1 MARNPVEGMRPWLR
15 GAPWLVGAFLLT
27 LILRAPAAWLP
38 LPSQGPLSFSGTAG
52 HLLRGES
59 QLTFQDQSLGTLR
72 WAVGLPRSLD
82 GVPVTLSLQGPALQG
97 TARAELS
104 PAAWRATVQRLTL
117 DSRALKDALA
127 PYAIAPEGTLQG
139 RDLVL
144 RGRGKVLE
152 SASGALRW
160 TGGLVRYRLG
170 GSRYAPTFPPL
181 SAELT
186 SGAGGQLEA
195 EVSAPS
201 GPVLSLALR
210 PNGWVDLAVRRRLLR
225 LADFP
230 APEGVDDDAVLLE
243 LSERVL

>member
-1 MARNPVEGMRPWLR
+1 MEGVKPWLR
-15 GAPWLVGAFLLT
+15 AAPWVIGGFLLT
-27 LILRAPAAWLP
+27 LMLRAPAAWLP
-38 LPSQGPLSFSGTAG
+38 LPSEGPVSFSGTAG

-59 QLTFQDQSLGTLR
+59 QLTYRGQGLGTVR

-82 GVPVTLSLQGPALQG
+82 GIPVTLSLQGPALQG
-97 TARAELS
+97 TAEAELS
-104 PAAWRATVQRLTL
+104 PSAWRATVQRLTL

-139 RDLVL
+139 RDLIL
-144 RGRGKVLE
+144 SGRGNRLE
-152 SASGALRW
+152 SATGALRW

-170 GSRYAPTFPPL
+170 GNSYAPTFPPL
-181 SAELT
+181 SATLAP
-186 SGAGGQLEA
+186 GPGGQLEA

-210 PNGWVDLAVRRRLLR
+210 PGGWADLAVRRRLLR

-230 APEGVDDDAVLLE
+230 APEGMGDDTVLLE

>member
-1 MARNPVEGMRPWLR
+1 MARNSVEGMRPWLR

-59 QLTFQDQSLGTLR
+59 QLTYGNQSLGTLR
-72 WAVGLPRSLD
+72 WAVGLPRSFG
-82 GVPVTLSLQGPALQG
+82 GVPVTLNLEGPALQG
-97 TARAELS
+97 MARAELS
-104 PAAWRATVQRLTL
+104 PSTWRATVQHLTL
-117 DSRALKDALA
+117 DSRALKSALA

-144 RGRGKVLE
+144 MGRGKVLE

-170 GSRYAPTFPPL
+170 GNSYAPTFPPL
-181 SAELT
+181 SANLIP
-186 SGAGGQLEA
+186 GQGGLLEA
-195 EVSAPS
+195 LVSAPS

-210 PNGWVDLAVRRRLLR
+210 PNGWVDLAIRRRLLR

-230 APEGVDDDAVLLE
+230 APEGVEDDAVLLE

>member
-1 MARNPVEGMRPWLR
+1 MEGVKPWLR
-15 GAPWLVGAFLLT
+15 GAPWVIGGFLLT
-27 LILRAPAAWLP
+27 LMLRAPAAWLP
-38 LPSQGPLSFSGTAG
+38 LPSEGPVSFSGTAG

-59 QLTFQDQSLGTLR
+59 QLTYRGQGLGTVR
-72 WAVGLPRSLD
+72 WTVGLPRSLD

-97 TARAELS
+97 TAEAELS
-104 PAAWRATVQRLTL
+104 PSAWRATVQRLTL

-139 RDLVL
+139 RDLIL
-144 RGRGKVLE
+144 SGRGNRLE
-152 SASGALRW
+152 SATGALRW

-170 GSRYAPTFPPL
+170 GNSYAPTFPPL
-181 SAELT
+181 SATLAP
-186 SGAGGQLEA
+186 GPGGQLEA

-210 PNGWVDLAVRRRLLR
+210 PGGWADLAVRRRLLR

-230 APEGVDDDAVLLE
+230 APEGMGDDTVLLE

>member
-1 MARNPVEGMRPWLR
+1 MERIRPWLR
-15 GAPWLVGAFLLT
+15 GASWVIGAFLLT
-27 LILRAPAAWLP
+27 LMLRAPAAWLP
-38 LPSQGPLSFSGTAG
+38 LPSEGPLSFSGTAG
-52 HLLRGES
+52 HLLHGES
-59 QLTFQDQSLGTLR
+59 ELAYRGQELGMLR
-72 WAVGLPRSLD
+72 WTVGLPTSLD

-97 TARAELS
+97 TAQAELA
-104 PAAWRATVQRLTL
+104 PTAWRATVQRLIL

-139 RDLVL
+139 RNLTL
-144 RGRGKVLE
+144 SGRGNQLE

-170 GSRYAPTFPPL
+170 GNSYAPTFPPL

-186 SGAGGQLEA
+186 PRAGGQLEA
-195 EVSAPS
+195 KVSAPS
-201 GPVLSLALR
+201 GPVLSLVLR
-210 PNGWVDLAVRRRLLR
+210 PGGWVDLAVRRRLLR

-230 APEGVDDDAVLLE
+230 APESMGDDTVLLE

>member
-1 MARNPVEGMRPWLR
+1 MEGVKPWLR
-15 GAPWLVGAFLLT
+15 AAPWVIGGFLLT
-27 LILRAPAAWLP
+27 LMLRAPAAWLP
-38 LPSQGPLSFSGTAG
+38 LPSEGPVSFSGTAG

-59 QLTFQDQSLGTLR
+59 QLIYRGQGLGTVR

-82 GVPVTLSLQGPALQG
+82 GIPVTLSLQGPALQG
-97 TARAELS
+97 TAEAELS
-104 PAAWRATVQRLTL
+104 PSAWRATVQRLTL

-139 RDLVL
+139 RDLIL
-144 RGRGKVLE
+144 SGRGNRLE
-152 SASGALRW
+152 SATGALRW

-170 GSRYAPTFPPL
+170 GNSYAPTFPPL
-181 SAELT
+181 SATLAP
-186 SGAGGQLEA
+186 GPGGQLEA

-210 PNGWVDLAVRRRLLR
+210 PGGWADLAVRRRLLR

-230 APEGVDDDAVLLE
+230 APEGMGDDTVLLE

>member
-1 MARNPVEGMRPWLR
+1 MEGVRPWLR
-15 GAPWLVGAFLLT
+15 SAPWVIGAFLLT
-27 LILRAPAAWLP
+27 VFLRAPAAWLP

-59 QLTFQDQSLGTLR
+59 QLTYRGQGLGTLR
-72 WAVGLPRSLD
+72 WAMGLPTSLD

-97 TARAELS
+97 TADAELS
-104 PAAWRATVQRLTL
+104 PTGWRATVQRLTL
-117 DSRALKDALA
+117 DSRALQDALA

-139 RDLVL
+139 RDLML
-144 RGRGKVLE
+144 SGYGNQLE

-170 GSRYAPTFPPL
+170 GNSYAPTFPPL
-181 SAELT
+181 SATLAP
-186 SGAGGQLEA
+186 GAGGQLGA

-201 GPVLSLALR
+201 GPVLSLVLR
-210 PNGWVDLAVRRRLLR
+210 PGGWVDLAVRRRLLR

-230 APEGVDDDAVLLE
+230 APKGMSDDTVLLE

>member
-1 MARNPVEGMRPWLR
+1 MEGMRPWLR
-15 GAPWLVGAFLLT
+15 GAPWVMGAFLLT

-59 QLTFQDQSLGTLR
+59 QLAYRGQGLGTLR
-72 WAVGLPRSLD
+72 WAVGLPTSLD
-82 GVPVTLSLQGPALQG
+82 GIPVTLSLQGPALQG
-97 TARAELS
+97 SADAELS
-104 PAAWRATVQRLTL
+104 PSAWRATVHRLSL

-139 RDLVL
+139 RNLVL
-144 RGRGKVLE
+144 SGHGKQLD
-152 SASGALRW
+152 SATGALRW

-170 GSRYAPTFPPL
+170 GNSYAPTFPPL
-181 SAELT
+181 SAEL
-186 SGAGGQLEA
+186 SPGAGGQLEA

-210 PNGWVDLAVRRRLLR
+210 PGGWADLAVRRRLLR

-230 APEGVDDDAVLLE
+230 APEGMGDDTVLLE

>member
-1 MARNPVEGMRPWLR
+1 MEGVRPWLR
-15 GAPWLVGAFLLT
+15 GAPWVIGAFILT

-38 LPSQGPLSFSGTAG
+38 LPSQGPVSFSGTAG

-59 QLTFQDQSLGTLR
+59 QLTYRGQGLGTVR
-72 WAVGLPRSLD
+72 WDVGLPRSLD

-97 TARAELS
+97 TAEAELS
-104 PAAWRATVQRLTL
+104 PSAWRATVQRLTL

-139 RDLVL
+139 RDLML
-144 RGRGKVLE
+144 SGRGNELE
-152 SASGALRW
+152 SAAGALRW

-170 GSRYAPTFPPL
+170 GNSYAPTFPPL
-181 SAELT
+181 SATLAP
-186 SGAGGQLEA
+186 GPGGQLEA

-210 PNGWVDLAVRRRLLR
+210 PGGWVDLAVRRRLLR

-230 APEGVDDDAVLLE
+230 APEGVGDDTVLLE

>member
-1 MARNPVEGMRPWLR
+1 MEGVRPWLR
-15 GAPWLVGAFLLT
+15 GAPWVIGAFILT

-38 LPSQGPLSFSGTAG
+38 LPSQGPVSFSGTAG

-59 QLTFQDQSLGTLR
+59 QLTYRGQGLGTVR

-97 TARAELS
+97 TAEAELS
-104 PAAWRATVQRLTL
+104 PSAWRATVQRLTL

-139 RDLVL
+139 RELML
-144 RGRGKVLE
+144 SGRGNELE
-152 SASGALRW
+152 SAAGALRW

-170 GSRYAPTFPPL
+170 GNSYAPTFPPL
-181 SAELT
+181 SATLAP
-186 SGAGGQLEA
+186 GPGGQLEA

-210 PNGWVDLAVRRRLLR
+210 PGGWVDLAVRRRLLR

-230 APEGVDDDAVLLE
+230 APEGVGDDTVLLE